1 MPERI
6 SVYTRPRCLFCHQVI
21 DLLQQAQIAFVTIEL
36 TERAQQ
42 DEIAARHRAT
52 SFPIVLVEG
61 RYIGGYAQI
70 LHLHSQ
76 GRLAEI
82 AASGTPSPATAQTPR
97 PPGEPSP
104 SSHSPVSAALPSQ
117 RSRPSLTGTMS
128 RLHQALSEPDPKK
141 R

>member
-1 MPERI
+1 MQERV

-21 DLLQQAQIAFVTIEL
+21 DLLQQAHIDFVTFEL
-36 TERAQQ
+36 TERPQQ
-42 DEIAARHRAT
+42 DEVAARHRAT
-52 SFPIVLVEG
+52 SFPIVLVDG

-82 AASGTPSPATAQTPR
+82 AASGSPSPAATPAPK
-97 PPGEPSP
+97 PPGEPPP
-104 SSHSPVSAALPSQ
+104 SSHSPSSAALPSQ